1 MIFTDRT
8 ITVRKGES
16 RIDEPIVV
24 YRGDYELEVRFT
36 ILNSRFKFMSGT
48 NMIESEKASY
58 GQLAILTPY
67 GGNIFSDIVK
77 CNDGSVTFV
86 LTAEML
92 NQIEEVGLYSFQIRL
107 MDYNKESR
115 VSIPPIE
122 FGIEVREP
130 IASEDHD
137 NSVNNAIVGYSI
149 AKVVDPKEE
158 NVGDTFNESGNY
170 NKTKWETGDRISQ
183 GKLNKIEDAIDKIN
197 KNEMNNSA
205 SLSKRIDSNFN
216 VLDATK
222 ADKNE
227 VFTMANMGQ
236 DIKEAMTGG
245 SVAVVGENSVDTINI
260 LDGAVTPSKMDLSCD
275 NLLRNKPLTN
285 QIHTGLSISS
295 GTEHRD
301 NRVEIDHVFFKYE
314 INEATIL
321 RLIDTS
327 YKYAITYVYN
337 GGDLKQAT
345 VWMQDATTVGAIFD
359 ENKNAA
365 GFILKIALTDNEVL
379 YSNSLDIDKILSM
392 DYPFKIDGDNIK
404 DESISRNHYSKKSIG
419 LETVDDEFLSGVGIE
434 YIRKSVTVDD
444 FAIGNEYLNSEL
456 LPEFLFFKTKLELYY
471 YDWLCFD
478 NSISEFEFDYDQQ
491 DLYLVL
497 SANDYDAYVICISPV
512 LNEVTT
518 GKVITFTKSSKK
530 QEMIYK
536 IENLQNIPQSRMK
549 MQKEGNTITI
559 YSNGERCVK
568 ITGIPD
574 GKYGMGILLHSGFIA
589 DVTTLKNLSINSI
602 KNTIKDRID
611 EVEKDIKNRLDT
623 VEYNFNVVFDG
634 YIHDTVI
641 IELSRENLVFESYWN
656 HTGATFNT
664 TYKEYSAYKE
674 LVQVE
679 YGDTLILRNWGEY
692 PGPTALAY
700 SAYDN
705 DGLPYDGK
713 YARLNYSSG
722 VYNDITNEWTFEIP
736 KGCTQIGLSVKG
748 DYSDAKA
755 IITKESMGISNIV
768 KEEVA
773 EAINTLDIQQSTDK
787 TSKYFD
793 KGCSE
798 KSFNKKIC
806 IICAGQ
812 SNTDGRVPISKL
824 PSYISLP
831 LDNIHYASNY
841 NGLSLKDGLA
851 TSDLSNN
858 RWAFDLVTYYN
869 ITQVAKQ
876 ELYVIKYTRG
886 GTSIDKNGATNYH
899 WTADYEELSSIS
911 YSLLWS
917 FEDLIRKCIK
927 AKGEDFDIRAM
938 IWHQGEGDYMD
949 GVNIRYYDNLKNM
962 IAYCR
967 GIVGNSRLP
976 FICGTV
982 TPNSGQY
989 SKIVEDAFKRLNE
1002 EDPYFYLVDMSGAPL
1017 LDAYHFNETSSEYF
1031 GKCVYDYLI
1040 DAGVISATKL
1050 NPTKPW

>member
-36 ILNSRFKFMSGT
+36 ILNSKFRFMSGT

-67 GGNIFSDIVK
+67 GGNIFSDVVK

-183 GKLNKIEDAIDKIN
+183 GKLNKIEDAIDKVN
-197 KNEMNNSA
+197 RNEKSNTA
-205 SLSKRIDSNFN
+205 TLSKRIDNNFN

-227 VFTMANMGQ
+227 VFSMANMGQ

-245 SVAVVGENSVDTINI
+245 SVAVVGENTVDTINI
-260 LDGAVTPSKMDLSCD
+260 VDGAVTPSKMNLNCD

-285 QIHTGLSISS
+285 QIHVGFSISR
-295 GTEHRD
+295 GTEHQN
-301 NRVEIDHVFFKYE
+301 NRVEIDHVFYRYE
-314 INEATIL
+314 IDEATTL
-321 RLIDTS
+321 RLMDTS

-337 GGDLKQAT
+337 GGDLKQPTA
-345 VWMQDATTVGAIFD
+345 WMQNTTTVGAIFNED
-359 ENKNAA
+359 KNAA
-365 GFILKIALTDNEVL
+365 GFILKIALTDNAVL
-379 YSNSLDIDKILSM
+379 YSNSLNMDKILSM

-404 DESISRNHYSKKSIG
+404 DESIGRKHYSKKSIG
-419 LETVDDEFLSGVGIE
+419 LDIVDDEFLSGVGIGS
-434 YIRKSVTVDD
+434 ICKSVTVDD
-444 FAIGNEYLNSEL
+444 FAIGNEYLNGEL
-456 LPEFLFFKTKLELYY
+456 LPEFLFFNIKIERYH

-478 NSISEFEFDYDQQ
+478 NSTSGFEFDYDQQ

-497 SANDYDAYVICISPV
+497 SANDYDAYAICISPV
-512 LNEVTT
+512 KNAEYT
-518 GKVITFTKSSKK
+518 GRVMTFTKTTKELEK
-530 QEMIYK
+530 IYTVG
-536 IENLQNIPQSRMK
+536 NFQNIPQSRIK
-549 MQKEGNTITI
+549 MEKEGSTITI
-559 YSNGERCVK
+559 YSDGERCVS
-568 ITGIPD
+568 ISGIPD
-574 GKYGMGILLHSGFIA
+574 DKYGMGILLHSGFVA
-589 DVTTLKNLSINSI
+589 DTTTLKNLSINYI

-611 EVEKDIKNRLDT
+611 EVEKDIKNRLDEM
-623 VEYNFNVVFDG
+623 EYKFDGIFDG
-634 YIHDTVI
+634 YIHDSVI
-641 IELSRENLVFESYWN
+641 IELSKENLVFGSYWS
-656 HTGATFNT
+656 HTGAIFT
-664 TYKEYSAYKE
+664 TYAEYSAYNK

-679 YGDTLILRNWGEY
+679 YGDALILRNWGEY
-692 PGPTALAY
+692 PAPTALAY

-722 VYNDITNEWTFEIP
+722 VYNDITNEWTFKIP

-748 DYSDAKA
+748 DYSGAEA
-755 IITKESMGISNIV
+755 IITKESVSISDIV
-768 KEEVA
+768 KEEVT
-773 EAINTLDIQQSTDK
+773 EAMNTLDIQPSTDK

-851 TSDLSNN
+851 ASDLSNN

-869 ITQVAKQ
+869 ITQIAKQ
-876 ELYVIKYTRG
+876 ELYVIKYTMG

-899 WTADYEELSSIS
+899 WTADYEELSSMS

-917 FEDLIRKCIK
+917 FENLIRKCIK

-989 SKIVEDAFKRLNE
+989 SEIVEDAFKRLNE